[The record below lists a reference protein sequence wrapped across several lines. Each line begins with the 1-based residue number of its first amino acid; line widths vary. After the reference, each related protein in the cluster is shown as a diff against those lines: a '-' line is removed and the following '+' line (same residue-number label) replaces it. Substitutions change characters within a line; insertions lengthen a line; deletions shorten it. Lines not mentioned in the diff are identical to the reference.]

1 MVWHRLPLLANMTR
15 RRLEIEYQNV
25 DNLRSQHGDSQI
37 VPVINVTA
45 TEITSEAKDVPG
57 CIVFFCKIINYLFTQ
72 QIFIPY

>member
-1 MVWHRLPLLANMTR
+1 MTR

-57 CIVFFCKIINYLFTQ
+57 CIVFL
-72 QIFIPY
+72 